1 MQIFKNV
8 QLNGWSC
15 SPKHGPN
22 HFTVFNKFF
31 IWMLWSFSK
40 KRKSMAGPCSPKHG
54 KVLVTVLRNLFV
66 WMLCSH
72 FKNIQVDG
80 WAALPN
86 ITCHGPAHF
95 AALKN
100 LLVLV
105 LKTLSTTFKR
115 TAGRASPN
123 TVQLISRSWNN
134 FLSGWYETFQKHSKY
149 GWIVLFQTWSSSYH
163 GVQELLRLDV
173 MQPFQKHSSWWLGL
187 VLRGFEESC
196 RFDDMQTFTKIKV
209 NGWSSCPKHGP
220 VHITVLNK
228 FFVWMLWKSSKTRK
242 TMTGP
247 CSPKHGPVPITVFRN
262 LFGWMLCNHLK
273 TFKLMAGPRSPT
285 SPVTTQ
291 LILRCW
297 KIVLFWCNADFQQ
310 RSNERLV
317 VLPQTRFSSYH
328 GVENT
333 FNSMVWN
340 FSKTCKSMARPCSLK
355 HRPVRFTILKKLFVW
370 LLCSHLKTIK
380 LIAGPRSPTSFVT
393 AHLISRR

>member
-1 MQIFKNV
+1 MKFFKKTQINGWAVLPQTRQSSCHGVKKLIRLDVMQPFQKHSSWWLGRAPQHHLSRPSSFRGVEKSFSLGVKNTFNHV
-8 QLNGWSC
+8 QENGWSC
-15 SPKHGPN
+15 FPK
-22 HFTVFNKFF
+22 
-31 IWMLWSFSK
+31 
-40 KRKSMAGPCSPKHG
+40 
-54 KVLVTVLRNLFV
+54 
-66 WMLCSH
+66 
-72 FKNIQVDG
+72 
-80 WAALPN
+80 
-86 ITCHGPAHF
+86 HGPAHF
-95 AALKN
+95 TKLK
-100 LLVLV
+100 
-105 LKTLSTTFKR
+105 
-115 TAGRASPN
+115 
-123 TVQLISRSWNN
+123 QL
-134 FLSGWYETFQKHSKY
+134 LSGWYETFQKHSKY
-149 GWIVLFQTWSSSYH
+149 GWIVLFQTWPSSYH

-173 MQPFQKHSSWWLGL
+173 MQPFQKHSSWCLGL

-285 SPVTTQ
+285 SPVTAQ
-291 LILRCW
+291 LILRVW

-317 VLPQTRFSSYH
+317 VLLQTRFSSYH

-340 FSKTCKSMARPCSLK
+340 FSNTCKSMARPCSLK
-355 HRPVRFTILKKLFVW
+355 HGPVRFTILKKLFVW

-380 LIAGPRSPTSFVT
+380 LMAGPRSPTSFVT